1 MSEEEILVWQ
11 KSTWGNFG
19 QHANVYTFVLLDN
32 RWEPIFKAVPVRH
45 ENKDSSK
52 NYHRYTYVK
61 VSDLVKLEGRII
73 KRISDCASSRK
84 RRIEVEY
91 YVVKNGN
98 LMQLKAETGLR
109 DNAGFYNV
117 VDLGDRKLIDRKDSV
132 QFI

>member
-32 RWEPIFKAVPVRH
+32 RWEPIFKAVSVRH
-45 ENKDSSK
+45 ENRDSSK